1 MRAKKMIMMM
11 ALVLGIIGI
20 FAANTF
26 AAEANYTCRINQIGG
41 LTAKNGAMY
50 VKLTDT
56 KKNGFKNMLFRIPDG
71 RLNQIMAV
79 LLTAAS
85 NGATVTVRAD
95 LAIKEPSKRVLKF
108 AYYNPK

>member
-1 MRAKKMIMMM
+1 MRATKMIMMM

-20 FAANTF
+20 FTANAF
-26 AAEANYTCRINQIGG
+26 AVEANYTCRINQIGG
-41 LTAKNGAMY
+41 LTAKNGGMY
-50 VKLTDT
+50 VKLTAT
-56 KKNGFKNMLFRIPDG
+56 NGKFKNTLFRIPDG

-85 NGATVTVRAD
+85 TGATVTVRAD

>member
-1 MRAKKMIMMM
+1 MRAKKIIMMT

-20 FAANTF
+20 FAANTL
-26 AAEANYTCRINQIGG
+26 AADANYVCRINQIGG
-41 LTAKNGAMY
+41 QTAKNGAMY

-56 KKNGFKNMLFRIPDG
+56 RNRFKNTLFRIPDG

-95 LAIKEPSKRVLKF
+95 LAIKVPSKRVLKF
-108 AYYNPK
+108 VYYNPK